1 MFGVEN
7 LQDKRQP
14 SKRHTE
20 SYPRIARSRKKQRK
34 PERDWRIECAQS
46 LLTIF
51 ACAKHL
57 AYGSNVRKCSF
68 QHHDHDELSY
78 HGQTCTFL
86 GTDLAPWTKY
96 NGGKTTPCRIPIM
109 KMRSGP
115 PRPHSTLKTWQTKRQ
130 IWAFDFQP
138 GVICVDNNKEKCSSN
153 LFVMMQAPTLQ
164 AMLDEGFNAALD
176 TAVGALDWFER
187 IETMMIHQWSSAARD
202 HNLLKMQVSIVVNCS
217 HFIVVCLGR
226 AQMISICHSVSAGTE
241 SGTLY
246 LCGF

>member
-1 MFGVEN
+1 MQRCPRGASLQWQRQADTGVFGKEKHTHFLFSLKCSSRACNIPNQMRSWFKNSPLLFEISTRPLMLTWSLQLFAPQHGWRVSPDSWSQWQYFRNPMFRVEN

-34 PERDWRIECAQS
+34 QERDWRIECAQL

-96 NGGKTTPCRIPIM
+96 NSCKAWQDDPVQDPDYEDEE
-109 KMRSGP
+109 
-115 PRPHSTLKTWQTKRQ
+115 RPAEAT
-130 IWAFDFQP
+130 
-138 GVICVDNNKEKCSSN
+138 
-153 LFVMMQAPTLQ
+153 
-164 AMLDEGFNAALD
+164 
-176 TAVGALDWFER
+176 
-187 IETMMIHQWSSAARD
+187 
-202 HNLLKMQVSIVVNCS
+202 
-217 HFIVVCLGR
+217 
-226 AQMISICHSVSAGTE
+226 
-241 SGTLY
+241 
-246 LCGF
+246 